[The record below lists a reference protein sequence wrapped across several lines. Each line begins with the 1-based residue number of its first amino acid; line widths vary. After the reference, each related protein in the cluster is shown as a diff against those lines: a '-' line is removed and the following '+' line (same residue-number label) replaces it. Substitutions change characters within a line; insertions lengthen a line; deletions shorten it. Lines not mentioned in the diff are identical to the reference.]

1 MTKPSPALISQAV
14 MNETLNVLVID
25 DDVTDRMAI
34 RRYLAKTPLQATIT
48 EAENAQMAGQLLA
61 DEIFD
66 CLFLDFRL
74 PDTDGLSFIKQL
86 RLEGNN
92 LPIIVFTGQ
101 GDEQTAVELMKAGAS
116 DYLSKSRLSPDTL
129 SSLIRHAMT
138 VYRAE
143 QRTRAAQ
150 EQLKQTNLL
159 LRQQNQELEDQRQQI
174 EQQNL
179 QLLEANQHKAE
190 FLATVSHEL
199 RTPLNS
205 ILGFSQ
211 ILKSQTKGPLNDYQV
226 KMADCIHTNGESL
239 LHLVNDIL
247 DMSTIESNRLPL
259 TPHFFDLKVLIQEVL
274 SEMHLMVSQK
284 ELAIQSLINLEDGIV
299 YNDRQRLKQILIN
312 LLSNAI
318 KFTEQ
323 GTIDIE
329 VNSLAKNSLEI
340 CVRDTGIGIADE
352 QLSTIFQPFRQVD
365 QSIIRKHAG
374 TGLGLAI
381 THSLVSMMQGWITVS
396 SQIGQGSTFRIQ
408 IPRQISEPTPP

>member
-190 FLATVSHEL
+190 FLATVSHE
-199 RTPLNS
+199 
-205 ILGFSQ
+205 
-211 ILKSQTKGPLNDYQV
+211 
-226 KMADCIHTNGESL
+226 
-239 LHLVNDIL
+239 
-247 DMSTIESNRLPL
+247 
-259 TPHFFDLKVLIQEVL
+259 
-274 SEMHLMVSQK
+274 
-284 ELAIQSLINLEDGIV
+284 
-299 YNDRQRLKQILIN
+299 
-312 LLSNAI
+312 
-318 KFTEQ
+318 
-323 GTIDIE
+323 
-329 VNSLAKNSLEI
+329 
-340 CVRDTGIGIADE
+340 
-352 QLSTIFQPFRQVD
+352 
-365 QSIIRKHAG
+365 
-374 TGLGLAI
+374 
-381 THSLVSMMQGWITVS
+381 
-396 SQIGQGSTFRIQ
+396 
-408 IPRQISEPTPP
+408 

>member
-1 MTKPSPALISQAV
+1 

-34 RRYLAKTPLQATIT
+34 RRYLAKTPLQATMT
-48 EAENAQMAGQLLA
+48 EAENAQVARQLLA
-61 DEIFD
+61 SEPFNCI
-66 CLFLDFRL
+66 FLDFRL

-86 RLEGNN
+86 RLEGNR

-226 KMADCIHTNGESL
+226 KMADCIHTNGASL

-247 DMSTIESNRLPL
+247 DMSTIESNRLQL
-259 TPHFFDLKVLIQEVL
+259 TPHFFDLKVLLQEVL
-274 SEMHLMVSQK
+274 SEMHLMVRKK
-284 ELAIQSLINLEDGIV
+284 ELAIQSLVNLEDGVV

-318 KFTEQ
+318 KFTDQ

-329 VNSLAKNSLEI
+329 VNSLAQNSLEI
-340 CVRDTGIGIADE
+340 CVQDTGIGIADE
-352 QLSTIFQPFRQVD
+352 QLASIFQPFRQVD

-396 SQIGQGSTFRIQ
+396 SQIGQGSSFRVQ
-408 IPRQISEPTPP
+408 IPRQISEPTTR

>member
-1 MTKPSPALISQAV
+1 MTKSSPALISQTV

-25 DDVTDRMAI
+25 DDVTDRMAM
-34 RRYLAKTPLQATIT
+34 RRYLAKTPLQATMT
-48 EAENAQMAGQLLA
+48 EAANAQTARQLLA
-61 DEIFD
+61 SEPFNCI
-66 CLFLDFRL
+66 FLDFRL

-86 RLEGNN
+86 RLEGNR

-101 GDEQTAVELMKAGAS
+101 GDEQTAVDLMKAGAS

-179 QLLEANQHKAE
+179 RLLEANQHKAE

-226 KMADCIHTNGESL
+226 KMADCIHTNGASL

-247 DMSTIESNRLPL
+247 DMSTIESNRLQL
-259 TPHFFDLKVLIQEVL
+259 TPHFFDLEVLIQEVL
-274 SEMHLMVSQK
+274 SEMHWMVSQK
-284 ELAIQSLINLEDGIV
+284 ELAIQALVNLEDDII

-323 GTIDIE
+323 GGIDIE

-340 CVRDTGIGIADE
+340 CVQDTGIGIADE

-381 THSLVSMMQGWITVS
+381 THSLVSIMQGLITVE
-396 SQIGQGSTFRIQ
+396 SQMGQGSTFRIQ
-408 IPRQISEPTPP
+408 IPRQISE

>member
-1 MTKPSPALISQAV
+1 

-34 RRYLAKTPLQATIT
+34 RRYLAKTSLQATMT
-48 EAENAQMAGQLLA
+48 EAENAQMAKQLLA
-61 DEIFD
+61 SETFNCI
-66 CLFLDFRL
+66 FLDFRL

-247 DMSTIESNRLPL
+247 DMSTIESNRLQL

>member
-1 MTKPSPALISQAV
+1 

-25 DDVTDRMAI
+25 DDVTDRMAM
-34 RRYLAKTPLQATIT
+34 RRYLAKTPLQATMT
-48 EAENAQMAGQLLA
+48 EAENAQMARQLLA
-61 DEIFD
+61 SEPFNCI
-66 CLFLDFRL
+66 FLDFRL

-86 RLEGNN
+86 RLEGNR

-129 SSLIRHAMT
+129 SSLIRHTMT

-179 QLLEANQHKAE
+179 QLLEANRHKTE

-226 KMADCIHTNGESL
+226 KMADCIHTNGASL

-247 DMSTIESNRLPL
+247 DMSTIESNRLQL
-259 TPHFFDLKVLIQEVL
+259 TPHFFDLEVLIQEVL
-274 SEMHLMVSQK
+274 AEMHWMVSQK
-284 ELAIQSLINLEDGIV
+284 ELAIQARVNLEDGIV

-312 LLSNAI
+312 LISNAI

-323 GTIDIE
+323 GGIDIE

-340 CVRDTGIGIADE
+340 CVQDTGIGIADE

-396 SQIGQGSTFRIQ
+396 SQMGQGSTFRIQ
-408 IPRQISEPTPP
+408 IPRQISG

>member
-179 QLLEANQHKAE
+179 KLLEANQHKAE

-247 DMSTIESNRLPL
+247 DMSTIESNRLQL

-274 SEMHLMVSQK
+274 SEMHWMVSQK
-284 ELAIQSLINLEDGIV
+284 ELAIQALTNLEDGIV

-408 IPRQISEPTPP
+408 IPRQISEPTTP

>member
-1 MTKPSPALISQAV
+1 

-34 RRYLAKTPLQATIT
+34 RRYLAKTPLQATMT
-48 EAENAQMAGQLLA
+48 EAENAQVARQLLA
-61 DEIFD
+61 SEPFNCI
-66 CLFLDFRL
+66 FLDFRL

-86 RLEGNN
+86 RLEGNR

-226 KMADCIHTNGESL
+226 KMADCIHTNGASL

-247 DMSTIESNRLPL
+247 DMSTIESNRLQL
-259 TPHFFDLKVLIQEVL
+259 TPHFFDLKVLLQEVL
-274 SEMHLMVSQK
+274 SEMHLMVRKK
-284 ELAIQSLINLEDGIV
+284 ELAIQALVNLEDGVV

-318 KFTEQ
+318 KFTDQ

-329 VNSLAKNSLEI
+329 VNSLAQNSLEI
-340 CVRDTGIGIADE
+340 CVQDTGIGIADE
-352 QLSTIFQPFRQVD
+352 QLASIFQPFRQVD

-396 SQIGQGSTFRIQ
+396 SQIGQGSSFRVQ
-408 IPRQISEPTPP
+408 IPRQISEPTTR

>member
-1 MTKPSPALISQAV
+1 

-247 DMSTIESNRLPL
+247 DMSTIESNRLQL

-329 VNSLAKNSLEI
+329 VNGLAKNSLEI

>member
-1 MTKPSPALISQAV
+1 MDK
-14 MNETLNVLVID
+14 TLHVLVID
-25 DDVTDRMAI
+25 DDEIDRMAI
-34 RRYLAKTPLQATIT
+34 RRYLAKTPLQAMIT
-48 EAENAQMAGQLLA
+48 EAENAKMAEQLLA
-61 DEIFD
+61 DAAFD
-66 CLFLDFRL
+66 CVFLDYRL

-86 RLEGNN
+86 RLAGES

-116 DYLSKSRLSPDTL
+116 DYLSKSRLSSDSL
-129 SSLIRHAMT
+129 SSLIRHAMS

-150 EQLKQTNLL
+150 EQLRQTNLL
-159 LRQQNQELEDQRQQI
+159 LRKQNQELEAQQKQI

-179 QLLEANQHKAE
+179 QLLEASRHKAE

-226 KMADCIHTNGESL
+226 KMTNCIHTNGESL

-247 DMSTIESNRLPL
+247 DMSTIESNRLKL
-259 TPHFFDLKVLIQEVL
+259 TPHFFNLEVLIQEVL
-274 SEMHLMVSQK
+274 SEMQWLAEK
-284 ELAIQSLINLEDGIV
+284 KGLAIQTAIDLAEREV
-299 YNDRQRLKQILIN
+299 YNDRQRLKQILTN

-318 KFTEQ
+318 KFTES
-323 GTIDIE
+323 GSINVT
-329 VNSLAKNSLEI
+329 VKTPGKNALEI

-365 QSIIRKHAG
+365 QSTIRRHAG

-381 THSLVSMMQGWITVS
+381 THSLVGMMQGWITVE
-396 SQIGQGSTFRIQ
+396 SQVGHGSTFRIQ
-408 IPRQISEPTPP
+408 IPRQISEPALQSSAKFQGR

>member
-1 MTKPSPALISQAV
+1 

-25 DDVTDRMAI
+25 DDVTDRMAM
-34 RRYLAKTPLQATIT
+34 RRYLAKTPLQATMT
-48 EAENAQMAGQLLA
+48 EAANAQTARQLLA
-61 DEIFD
+61 SEPFNCI
-66 CLFLDFRL
+66 FLDFRL

-86 RLEGNN
+86 RLEGNR

-101 GDEQTAVELMKAGAS
+101 GDEQTAVDLMKAGAS

-179 QLLEANQHKAE
+179 RLLEANQHKAE

-226 KMADCIHTNGESL
+226 KMADCIHTNGASL

-247 DMSTIESNRLPL
+247 DMSTIESNRLQL
-259 TPHFFDLKVLIQEVL
+259 TPHFFDLEVLIQEVL
-274 SEMHLMVSQK
+274 SEMHWMVSQK
-284 ELAIQSLINLEDGIV
+284 ELAIQALVNLEDDII

-323 GTIDIE
+323 GGIDIE

-340 CVRDTGIGIADE
+340 CVQDTGIGIADE

-381 THSLVSMMQGWITVS
+381 THSLVSIMQGLITVE
-396 SQIGQGSTFRIQ
+396 SQMGQGSTFRIQ
-408 IPRQISEPTPP
+408 IPRQISE

>member
-1 MTKPSPALISQAV
+1 

-25 DDVTDRMAI
+25 DDVTDRMAM
-34 RRYLAKTPLQATIT
+34 RRYLAKTSLQATMT
-48 EAENAQMAGQLLA
+48 EAANAQMARQLLA
-61 DEIFD
+61 SEPFNCI
-66 CLFLDFRL
+66 FLDFRL

-86 RLEGNN
+86 RLEGNR

-226 KMADCIHTNGESL
+226 KMADCIHTNGASL

-247 DMSTIESNRLPL
+247 DMSTIESNRLQL

-274 SEMHLMVSQK
+274 AEMHWMVSQK
-284 ELAIQSLINLEDGIV
+284 ELAIQARVNLEDSIV

-312 LLSNAI
+312 LISNAI

-323 GTIDIE
+323 GGIDIE

-340 CVRDTGIGIADE
+340 CVQDTGIGIADE

-396 SQIGQGSTFRIQ
+396 SQMGQGSTFRIQ
-408 IPRQISEPTPP
+408 IPRQISG

>member
-247 DMSTIESNRLPL
+247 DMSTIESNRLQL

-329 VNSLAKNSLEI
+329 VNGLAKNSLEI

>member
-1 MTKPSPALISQAV
+1 

-34 RRYLAKTPLQATIT
+34 RRYLAKTPLQATMT
-48 EAENAQMAGQLLA
+48 EAENAQVARQLLA
-61 DEIFD
+61 SEPFNCI
-66 CLFLDFRL
+66 FLDFRL

-86 RLEGNN
+86 RLEGNR

-226 KMADCIHTNGESL
+226 KMADCIHTNGASL

-247 DMSTIESNRLPL
+247 DMSTIESNRLHL
-259 TPHFFDLKVLIQEVL
+259 TPHFFDVKVLIQEVL
-274 SEMHLMVSQK
+274 SEMHWMVSKK
-284 ELAIQSLINLEDGIV
+284 ELAIQALVNLEDGVV

-318 KFTEQ
+318 KFTDQ

-329 VNSLAKNSLEI
+329 VNSLAQNSLEI
-340 CVRDTGIGIADE
+340 CVQDTGIGIADE
-352 QLSTIFQPFRQVD
+352 QLASIFQPFRQVD

-396 SQIGQGSTFRIQ
+396 SQIGQGSSFRVQ
-408 IPRQISEPTPP
+408 IPRQISEPTTR